1 MLSVNELALDIFEE
15 LFEYAEEFHA
25 VPHELDNGA
34 RIVDCGVSTSGGYL
48 TGKRFTEICMG
59 GLGEVNITMGR
70 IKEFPIPFIEVSTDF
85 PAIACLGAQKAGWT
99 INVNKYF
106 AMGSGPAR
114 ALSLK
119 PKHTY
124 EVIEYED
131 EFDYAVICLESDHLP
146 NAAVMEKIAEACN
159 VDVAN
164 TCAVVAPTASIVGSV
179 QVAGRCV
186 ETAVYKLN
194 ELGFDTKKITAGI
207 GHAPIAPV
215 KKDGTRAMG
224 STNDAT
230 IYHGSIMLTMNAP
243 EIKDYLDRI
252 PSNKS
257 KGYGKPF
264 YDIFKEANF
273 DFYQIDTSLF
283 SPAEVVI
290 NELSEGVVY
299 HVGAVNPEVTL
310 KSFGFILHWRSGLY
324 EWEP

>member
-1 MLSVNELALDIFEE
+1 MALE
-15 LFEYAEEFHA
+15 LFDDIAEYPEEFNA
-25 VPHELDNGA
+25 VFHQLDNGA
-34 RIVDCGVSTSGGYL
+34 RIVDCGVRTNGGYL
-48 TGKRFTEICMG
+48 AGKRFTEICMG
-59 GLGEVNITMGR
+59 GLGEVNFRMGR
-70 IKEFPIPFIEVSTDF
+70 IKDIPLAFIEVNTDF

-99 INVNKYF
+99 VKVGNYF

-131 EFDYAVICLESDHLP
+131 DYDYAVMALESNTLP
-146 NAAVMEKIAEACN
+146 NGEVLEKIAEECS
-159 VDVAN
+159 VDVEN
-164 TCAVVAPTASIVGSV
+164 VGVVVAPTASIVGSI

-186 ETAVYKLN
+186 ETAIYKLN
-194 ELGFDTKKITAGI
+194 ELGFDTRKIVSGI
-207 GHAPIAPV
+207 GTAPIAPV
-215 KKDGTRAMG
+215 KKDGTKAMG

-230 IYHGSIMLTMNAP
+230 IYHGSIMLTMKAP
-243 EIKDYLDRI
+243 EIKDYLEKI

-264 YDIFKEANF
+264 YEIFKEANF

-290 NELSEGVVY
+290 NELTEGVVY
-299 HVGAVNPEVTL
+299 HVGSVNPEVTL
-310 KSFGFILHWRSGLY
+310 KSFGFV
-324 EWEP
+324 

>member
-1 MLSVNELALDIFEE
+1 
-15 LFEYAEEFHA
+15 
-25 VPHELDNGA
+25 
-34 RIVDCGVSTSGGYL
+34 
-48 TGKRFTEICMG
+48 
-59 GLGEVNITMGR
+59 
-70 IKEFPIPFIEVSTDF
+70 
-85 PAIACLGAQKAGWT
+85 
-99 INVNKYF
+99 
-106 AMGSGPAR
+106 
-114 ALSLK
+114 
-119 PKHTY
+119 
-124 EVIEYED
+124 
-131 EFDYAVICLESDHLP
+131 
-146 NAAVMEKIAEACN
+146 N

-215 KKDGTRAMG
+215 KKDGTKAMG

-243 EIKDYLDRI
+243 EIKDYLDKI

-264 YDIFKEANF
+264 YELFKEANF

-299 HVGAVNPEVTL
+299 HVGAVNPDVTL
-310 KSFGFILHWRSGLY
+310 KSFGFI
-324 EWEP
+324 

>member
-15 LFEYAEEFHA
+15 LFEYAEDYNA

-34 RIVDCGVSTSGGYL
+34 RIVDCGVSTPGGYQA
-48 TGKRFTEICMG
+48 GARFTEICMG
-59 GLGEVNITMGR
+59 GLGDVSIAMGR
-70 IKEFPIPFIEVSTDF
+70 IKDVPIPFIEVSTDF
-85 PAIACLGAQKAGWT
+85 PAVACLGAQKAGWT
-99 INVNKYF
+99 VNVNKYF

-119 PKHTY
+119 PKSTY
-124 EVIEYED
+124 EAIDYED
-131 EFDYAVICLESDHLP
+131 EFDYAVIALESDHLP
-146 NAAVMEKIAEACN
+146 NAAVMEEIADACN

-164 TCAVVAPTASIVGSV
+164 TCAVVAPTASIVGSI

-194 ELGFDTKKITAGI
+194 ELGFDTRKITAGI
-207 GHAPIAPV
+207 GNAPIAPV
-215 KKDGTRAMG
+215 KKDGTKAMG

-252 PSNKS
+252 PSNTS
-257 KGYGKPF
+257 RGYGKPF
-264 YDIFKEANF
+264 YDIFKEADF
-273 DFYQIDTSLF
+273 DFYKIDTALF

-290 NELSEGVVY
+290 NELSDGVVY

-310 KSFGFILHWRSGLY
+310 KSFGFI
-324 EWEP
+324 

>member
-1 MLSVNELALDIFEE
+1 MLSVNELALDIFDE
-15 LFEYAEEFHA
+15 LFEYAEDYNVA
-25 VPHELDNGA
+25 PHELDNGA
-34 RIVDCGVSTSGGYL
+34 RIVDCGVRTPGGYQA
-48 TGKRFTEICMG
+48 GRRFTEICMG
-59 GLGEVNITMGR
+59 GLGEVDTVMGR
-70 IKEFPIPFIEVSTDF
+70 VGDVPIPFIEIRTDF

-99 INVNKYF
+99 VNVGKYF

-124 EVIEYED
+124 EVIDYED
-131 EFDYAVICLESDHLP
+131 EFDYAVIALESDHLP
-146 NAAVMEKIAEACN
+146 NADVMETIADACN

-164 TCAVVAPTASIVGSV
+164 TCAVVAPTASIVGSI

-194 ELGFDTKKITAGI
+194 ELGFDTKKIDAGI

-252 PSNKS
+252 PSNTS
-257 KGYGKPF
+257 RGYGKPF

-273 DFYQIDTSLF
+273 DFYQIDTALF

-310 KSFGFILHWRSGLY
+310 KSFGFV
-324 EWEP
+324 